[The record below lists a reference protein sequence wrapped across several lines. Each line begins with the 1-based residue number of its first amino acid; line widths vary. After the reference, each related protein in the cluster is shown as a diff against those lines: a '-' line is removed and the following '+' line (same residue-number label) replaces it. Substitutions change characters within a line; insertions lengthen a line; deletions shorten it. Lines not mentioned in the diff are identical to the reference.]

1 MNLKDPGRFRTEADN
16 LEEQLCCFNIQNNDR
31 CLNTLLGKTIRN
43 RELSTDAIHFQTKRV
58 KIRNGGTFDAIAELE
73 NLISNSASISGH
85 GREKQ
90 VGGKAK
96 SSTSSRGRK
105 RSQQDLDS
113 FLCDEEE
120 PKRKKAR
127 KIK

>member
-1 MNLKDPGRFRTEADN
+1 MKLNDIRVEQKITLK
-16 LEEQLCCFNIQNNDR
+16 CFNA
-31 CLNTLLGKTIRN
+31 
-43 RELSTDAIHFQTKRV
+43 S
-58 KIRNGGTFDAIAELE
+58 AELE
-73 NLISNSASISGH
+73 NLISNFASISGH

-105 RSQQDLDS
+105 RSQQDLDF